1 MPTTRETILTALHT
15 RLSALPATILRGEVL
30 PERVPAAGLLILRD
44 GEPGEPEVTL
54 SPLRYHYQHRAEI
67 EAVVQGASRDTGFD
81 TLCASIGAALAAI
94 SFTDARSILTGLFR
108 GFSLAPA
115 IVAAGFGCWMYIYV
129 AWPRFAA
136 QFHGGDTF
144 SDLIRF
150 YARAAVALI
159 LFLFVARFARLV
171 LGDTVSGLLL
181 CVSGGAAAAA
191 AFQTVM
197 AFVPPG
203 SSNEGAPKT

>member
-1 MPTTRETILTALHT
+1 MTRNWGIPPKGGFQRARHAKPVLTLT
-15 RLSALPATILRGEVL
+15 
-30 PERVPAAGLLILRD
+30 
-44 GEPGEPEVTL
+44 VTAI
-54 SPLRYHYQHRAEI
+54 YGI
-67 EAVVQGASRDTGFD
+67 
-81 TLCASIGAALAAI
+81 IGAALAAI